1 MLAIDKW
8 GSGNIICSQAE
19 KTGQHALTEVNA
31 IKITISCCWPE
42 GREARGNQGNE
53 NKEGGS
59 AAPLTWHWQIAL
71 YLFK

>member
-53 NKEGGS
+53 NKEGGECS
-59 AAPLTWHWQIAL
+59 SSNVTLTNCPVFI
-71 YLFK
+71 